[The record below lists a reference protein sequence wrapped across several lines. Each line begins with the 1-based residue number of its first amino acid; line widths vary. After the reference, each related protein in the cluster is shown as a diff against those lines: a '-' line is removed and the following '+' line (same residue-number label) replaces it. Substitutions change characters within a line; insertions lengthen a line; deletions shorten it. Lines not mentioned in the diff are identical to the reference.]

1 MPLRRLAQHNRY
13 SLPPDPSR
21 GHQPLQN
28 VWTLANITACKPK
41 PQAFFCNSSIM
52 NGSELCTMQ
61 IPRSGSI
68 SNGESDCHLGLLHFP

>member
-1 MPLRRLAQHNRY
+1 MPLRRLAQRNRY
-13 SLPPDPSR
+13 SLPPDPSQ

-28 VWTLANITACKPK
+28 MWTLANITACKPK

-61 IPRSGSI
+61 IPISGSI